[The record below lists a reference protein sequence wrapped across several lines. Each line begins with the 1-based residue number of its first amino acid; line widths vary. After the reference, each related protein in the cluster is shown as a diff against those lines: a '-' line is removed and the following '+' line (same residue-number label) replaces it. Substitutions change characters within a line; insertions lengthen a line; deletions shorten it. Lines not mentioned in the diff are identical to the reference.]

1 MKGLRSP
8 GCGALLLLAA
18 GATFAA
24 LALGRTIGGGAD
36 RAQALAPVGGGQEL
50 VMVVIAS
57 STCVGVQDRAFR
69 DAIARIRSGL
79 RERARAG
86 GATFVSVGVATDR
99 APESGA
105 ALMKRL
111 GPFDELSLGRSW
123 LNSGAVKYIWM
134 DHPGAAMVP
143 QVVVLER
150 TIHWGRVVTVSDE
163 RVLLRK
169 AGARGIVDWSLLAFQ
184 AMHQG

>member
-1 MKGLRSP
+1 M
-8 GCGALLLLAA
+8 
-18 GATFAA
+18 
-24 LALGRTIGGGAD
+24 
-36 RAQALAPVGGGQEL
+36 

-57 STCVGVQDRAFR
+57 STCAGVQDRPFR
-69 DAIARIRSGL
+69 DAVARIRSGL

-86 GATFVSVGVATDR
+86 GATFVSVGVGTDR

-111 GPFDELSLGRSW
+111 GPFDEVSLGRSW

-143 QVVVLER
+143 QDVVLER
-150 TIHWGRVVTVSDE
+150 TIQWGRVVTVSDE
-163 RVLLRK
+163 RILLRK
-169 AGARGIVDWSLLAFQ
+169 VGARGIVDWSLLAFP
-184 AMHQG
+184 ATPQGR